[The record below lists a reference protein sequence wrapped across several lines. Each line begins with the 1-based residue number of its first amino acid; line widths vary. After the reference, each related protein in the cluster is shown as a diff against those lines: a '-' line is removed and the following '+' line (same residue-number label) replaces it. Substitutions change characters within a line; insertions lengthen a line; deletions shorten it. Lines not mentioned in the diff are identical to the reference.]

1 MASVM
6 FLTSNDNALALYEW
20 LDKREDVFLFHERIS
35 VEKVKEVNPDWIVSY
50 NYKYI
55 ISQDVIEC
63 MNGRILNMHISLLP
77 WNRGADPNFW
87 SFVDDTPK
95 GVTIHQINKGLD
107 KGKIMYQKECQ
118 FDETKET
125 FATTYNT
132 LHKTIMELFMDKWE
146 EIKAGNAPLLEQTGT
161 GTYHSVNDMN
171 QIRNRISFDWN
182 DQISDFLKKYRAYK

>member
-35 VEKVKEVNPDWIVSY
+35 IEKVKELNPDWIISY

-55 ISQDVIEC
+55 ISQDVIEF
-63 MNGRILNMHISLLP
+63 MDGKILNMHISLLP
-77 WNRGADPNFW
+77 WNRGANPNFW

-107 KGKIMYQKECQ
+107 KGKIMYQLLLVLGSQ
-118 FDETKET
+118 SQ
-125 FATTYNT
+125 
-132 LHKTIMELFMDKWE
+132 ELK
-146 EIKAGNAPLLEQTGT
+146 
-161 GTYHSVNDMN
+161 
-171 QIRNRISFDWN
+171 
-182 DQISDFLKKYRAYK
+182 

>member
-35 VEKVKEVNPDWIVSY
+35 IEKVKELNPDWIISY

-55 ISQDVIEC
+55 ISQDVIEF
-63 MNGRILNMHISLLP
+63 MDGKILNMHISLLP
-77 WNRGADPNFW
+77 WNRGANPNFW

-107 KGKIMYQKECQ
+107 KGKIMYQKECK

-125 FATTYNT
+125 FVTTYNT
-132 LHKTIMELFMDKWE
+132 LHNTIMELFMEKWE
-146 EIKAGNAPLLEQTGT
+146 EIKAGNAPLIEQTGT
-161 GTYHSVNDMN
+161 GTYHCINDMDK
-171 QIRNRISFDWN
+171 IRNTIPFDWN
-182 DQISDFLKKYRAYK
+182 DNISDFLKKYKGYQ